1 MSITSCRSE
10 LPRTFYTLIIGAVGA
25 GIAYWLSF
33 PVYILTG
40 PAIFVSLVSLSGVQ
54 FAISDNVRDVAFLLI
69 GIGIGAGMNTE
80 ATAAFMRWPI
90 AFAVLAIML
99 VTILMLCQYVLVRF
113 FGFDPRSAVLA
124 GTPGHLSF
132 VLGLGAALDLDVA
145 KVAVVQSIRLL
156 ALTLLVPLVAISFG
170 VKLGSNIL
178 PAGIS
183 MQGAHLLGLIA
194 ASGVIGIVL
203 KRFNIPAAI
212 LIGGLITS
220 SFTHAADLTPGVL
233 PAHIALPCFMIM
245 GTLIGTRFSG
255 ISIVQLKAAL
265 FAGLTI
271 TVISVLL
278 SVIAALPIAYIL
290 GMPAEHIVVA
300 FAPGGLE
307 TMIAM
312 GAVLG
317 AYPSFVAACHIGRL
331 LFLPLLIP
339 AMLGRHKNKAE

>member
-1 MSITSCRSE
+1 MSNRSAMITT
-10 LPRTFYTLIIGAVGA
+10 LYTLAVGAVGA
-25 GIAYWLSF
+25 GLAYWLHL
-33 PVYILTG
+33 PIYILIG
-40 PAIFVSLVSLSGVQ
+40 PAILISAISLFGFQ
-54 FAISDNVRDVAFLLI
+54 FAINDSVRDVAFLLI

-99 VTILMLCQYVLVRF
+99 MTILKLCQYLLVRF
-113 FGFDPRSAVLA
+113 FRFDPRSAVLA
-124 GTPGHLSF
+124 ATPGHLSF

-156 ALTLLVPLVAISFG
+156 ALTLLVPLVAILFG
-170 VKLGSNIL
+170 VKLGTNIL
-178 PAGIS
+178 PAGVS
-183 MQGAHLLGLIA
+183 MQGIHLLGLIVVSSA
-194 ASGVIGIVL
+194 VGMVL
-203 KRFNIPAAI
+203 KRLNIPAAI

-220 SFTHAADLTPGVL
+220 SLAHAVDLTPGVL

-255 ISIVQLKAAL
+255 ISVSQLKAAL

-271 TVISVLL
+271 TIVSILL
-278 SVIAALPIAYIL
+278 AVIAALPIAYIL
-290 GMPAEHIVVA
+290 GMPAEHILVA

-317 AYPSFVAACHIGRL
+317 ANPSFVAACHIGRL
-331 LFLPLLIP
+331 LMLPVFVPFLLRRSKKLPV
-339 AMLGRHKNKAE
+339 

>member
-1 MSITSCRSE
+1 MSIMPCRSE
-10 LPRTFYTLIIGAVGA
+10 FSRTLYTLVIGAVGA
-25 GIAYWLSF
+25 AVAYCLSF
-33 PVYILTG
+33 PVYVLTG
-40 PAIFVSLVSLSGVQ
+40 PAIFVSLASLSGVQ
-54 FAISDNVRDVAFLLI
+54 FAISDKLRDVAFLLI

-90 AFAVLAIML
+90 AFAVLAVLL
-99 VTILMLCQYVLVRF
+99 VTILKLCKYVLVRF
-113 FGFDPRSAVLA
+113 FGFDQRSAVLA
-124 GTPGHLSF
+124 ATPGHLSF

-156 ALTLLVPLVAISFG
+156 ALTLLVPLVAILFG
-170 VKLGSNIL
+170 VKLGTNIL
-178 PAGIS
+178 PAGVS
-183 MQGAHLLGLIA
+183 MQGIHLLGLIA
-194 ASGVIGIVL
+194 VSSAVGMVL

-220 SFTHAADLTPGVL
+220 SFAHAVDLTPGVL
-233 PAHIALPCFMIM
+233 PADIALPCFMIM

-255 ISIVQLKAAL
+255 ISLLQLKAAL

-271 TVISVLL
+271 TIISVMLC
-278 SVIAALPIAYIL
+278 VFAALPIAYIL
-290 GMPAEHIVVA
+290 GMPVAHIIVA

-317 AYPSFVAACHIGRL
+317 ANPSFVAACHIARL

-339 AMLGRHKNKAE
+339 TMLGRRKNRAN